1 MLPSSPLTQTG
12 DNESV
17 VSGGSSNSV
26 NEDPHLHHHS
36 STKQQQHM
44 KHEFEEKLKD
54 NNNPY
59 TQQNIY
65 GKWVEVD
72 FIHCRS
78 PAIQLNCACSCSY
91 IYRPLTT
98 DMNVVIN

>member
-1 MLPSSPLTQTG
+1 MFAGAVELKQNVSPLMLPSSPLTQTG

-54 NNNPY
+54 NNNSY
-59 TQQNIY
+59 TQQNIF

-72 FIHCRS
+72 FVHCRS
-78 PAIQLNCACSCSY
+78 PAI
-91 IYRPLTT
+91 
-98 DMNVVIN
+98 